1 MPVDT
6 PSPEYEAALPR
17 WQRCRD
23 CFEGS
28 DAVKARATAYL
39 PTLEGHKGSSSEK
52 YDAYKTRAV
61 FYNATARTVAGL
73 LGSVFRATPSW
84 TFPALIE
91 DDLED
96 VTLMGRPLVSFA
108 LMAFKELLVTGRVGV
123 QVDMPKAPAAGAK
136 TRPYWVLRRAE
147 DILSWRTVVRGG
159 QETLTRVVL
168 SEVVEEDDPEDEW
181 SPTVIDQIRV
191 LELVQHPRTAA
202 ATYQIRRFRKKPSK
216 ETKDATDTW
225 EAFEAPIV
233 PLKHGDPLTFIPF
246 QFIGPTSVTPA
257 IEKSPMVDIV
267 DVNLSHYRTSADFE
281 HGAHVTALPTPW
293 VSGVDPELVDTFPI
307 GSATAWVLQYPQARA
322 GMLEFTGDGLK
333 TLERSLSVKQE
344 QMASLGARLAPAAAT
359 TYLHACIRRVV
370 IRPDRLTLEI
380 DGAQALETLLANPER
395 VPLKTPR
402 RDHAPSGRPITLD
415 IPAVLTRAGLSMR
428 LVVPGARPDTHADPC
443 LIRLL
448 WRAFT
453 IHDRLTQPPARTLP
467 QIAAAEQVSASYV
480 TRLLRLRY
488 LAPDIVAAIVEGRQP
503 AALTATTL
511 MHDTRL
517 PVAWAAQRAQLGFA
531 SPSGHDGEPRGHPG
545 KASQPGVGGGDARA

>member
-39 PTLEGHKGSSSEK
+39 PMLEGHHGSSQK

-73 LGSVFRATPSW
+73 LGSVFRAAPNW
-84 TFPALIE
+84 TFPASFE
-91 DDLED
+91 DDLKD

-108 LMAFKELLVTGRVGV
+108 LMGFQELLVTGRVGV
-123 QVDMPKAPAAGAK
+123 QVDMPKKPEDGAT

-147 DILSWRTVVRGG
+147 DILSWRTVVQDG

-168 SEVVEEDDPEDEW
+168 SEAVEEDDPEDEW

-233 PLKHGDPLTFIPF
+233 PLKHGDPLPYIPF

-281 HGAHVTALPTPW
+281 HGAHLTALPTPW
-293 VSGVDPELVDTFPI
+293 VSGAELKEGETFPI
-307 GSATAWVLQYPQARA
+307 GSATAWVLPHPQAQA
-322 GMLEFTGDGLK
+322 GMLEFKGDGLK

-344 QMASLGARLAPAAAT
+344 QMASLGARLIESRKAAAET
-359 TYLHACIRRVV
+359 AEALRLAMSGDHSVLASMASTFDQAMTNVMRWHADWSGAADTKITFAVNK
-370 IRPDRLTLEI
+370 DFFEARLTAQE
-380 DGAQALETLLANPER
+380 AQALVGTWQAGGISFETLFWNLQAGEWIEPGRTIEQER
-395 VPLKTPR
+395 AL
-402 RDHAPSGRPITLD
+402 
-415 IPAVLTRAGLSMR
+415 
-428 LVVPGARPDTHADPC
+428 
-443 LIRLL
+443 
-448 WRAFT
+448 
-453 IHDRLTQPPARTLP
+453 
-467 QIAAAEQVSASYV
+467 IAAGEEN
-480 TRLLRLRY
+480 
-488 LAPDIVAAIVEGRQP
+488 PGQP
-503 AALTATTL
+503 AINA
-511 MHDTRL
+511 
-517 PVAWAAQRAQLGFA
+517 
-531 SPSGHDGEPRGHPG
+531 E
-545 KASQPGVGGGDARA
+545 

>member
-23 CFEGS
+23 CVEGS
-28 DAVKARATAYL
+28 DAVKARTTDYL
-39 PTLEGHKGSSSEK
+39 PALEGHRESSQK
-52 YDAYKTRAV
+52 YDAYLTRAV

-73 LGSVFRATPSW
+73 LGSVFRAAPSW
-84 TFPALIE
+84 TFPASIE

-147 DILSWRTVVRGG
+147 DILSWRTVVTGG

-168 SEVVEEDDPEDEW
+168 SEAVEEDDPEDEW

-191 LELVQHPRTAA
+191 LELVQHPGTAA

-216 ETKDATDTW
+216 EVRGGGDQW
-225 EAFEAPIV
+225 EAVDKPIV
-233 PLKHGDPLTFIPF
+233 PLKHGDRLTFIPF

-293 VSGVDPELVDTFPI
+293 VSGVDPESVETFPI
-307 GSATAWVLQYPQARA
+307 GSDTAWVLGHPQAQA

-344 QMASLGARLAPAAAT
+344 QMASLGARLIESRKAAAETAEALRLAMSGDHSVLASMASTFDQAMTKVLRWHADWSGADT
-359 TYLHACIRRVV
+359 TAITFAVNK
-370 IRPDRLTLEI
+370 DFFEARLTAQE
-380 DGAQALETLLANPER
+380 AQALVGTWQAGGISFETLFWNLQAGEWIEPGRTIEQER
-395 VPLKTPR
+395 AL
-402 RDHAPSGRPITLD
+402 
-415 IPAVLTRAGLSMR
+415 
-428 LVVPGARPDTHADPC
+428 
-443 LIRLL
+443 
-448 WRAFT
+448 
-453 IHDRLTQPPARTLP
+453 
-467 QIAAAEQVSASYV
+467 IAAGEENPGQ
-480 TRLLRLRY
+480 
-488 LAPDIVAAIVEGRQP
+488 AAINTE
-503 AALTATTL
+503 
-511 MHDTRL
+511 
-517 PVAWAAQRAQLGFA
+517 
-531 SPSGHDGEPRGHPG
+531 
-545 KASQPGVGGGDARA
+545 